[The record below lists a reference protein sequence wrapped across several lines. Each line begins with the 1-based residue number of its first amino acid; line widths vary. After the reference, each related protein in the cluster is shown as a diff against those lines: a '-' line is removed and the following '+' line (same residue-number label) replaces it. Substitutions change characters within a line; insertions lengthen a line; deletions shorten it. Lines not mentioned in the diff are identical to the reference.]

1 MTHAN
6 ALDLNKQLPKMYT
19 DYPSISMDVTPTMN
33 IIALM
38 VHGEYSTYV
47 IILSQN
53 NYIEFPLLNSC
64 VQQLMDSLLKTIVIS
79 TMKTTSF

>member
-38 VHGEYSTYV
+38 VHGEYSTNV
-47 IILSQN
+47 IIFLKTTRVSLV
-53 NYIEFPLLNSC
+53 EFMRPTINPKQTIKKSFLLY
-64 VQQLMDSLLKTIVIS
+64 SLLYQL
-79 TMKTTSF
+79 

>member
-38 VHGEYSTYV
+38 VHGEYSAYV
-47 IILSQN
+47 IIFLKIARVYLACRIRAPN
-53 NYIEFPLLNSC
+53 N
-64 VQQLMDSLLKTIVIS
+64 
-79 TMKTTSF
+79 

>member
-6 ALDLNKQLPKMYT
+6 VLDLNKQLPKMYT
-19 DYPSISMDVTPTMN
+19 DYPSISMGVTPTMN

-47 IILSQN
+47 IFCLKTTRIFIFVL
-53 NYIEFPLLNSC
+53 F
-64 VQQLMDSLLKTIVIS
+64 VDSLLKTSVIS
-79 TMKTTSF
+79 TMKTTIF